1 MPNEVDEVTLA
12 GALLSGVTEVAD
24 IIGCDMLDGEVVRN
38 IFRAYR
44 QTHRQGEKP
53 NIGKLLT
60 GKTEGNF
67 NAHILGSFKN
77 GFASS
82 PADAIAL
89 AQSISAAYYG
99 SIVFARLEKEIN
111 SVRNGECDFLDAA
124 NEIEGHIKR
133 FRQNTVGGDS
143 GHSIAEILD
152 AQGDRIF
159 ESRRGLS
166 TGLSSIDKYIGGL
179 CPGDLVVIG
188 ARPKKGKTSIM
199 VTITALANVPT
210 VFFSLEMTAL
220 EIVRKLICI
229 TGRIPGREL
238 FNRRTEADTI
248 KAELWKRPLRII
260 DTPGLNAV
268 DIAARSYSIPNL
280 KLVVVDYAQILG
292 RLPGA
297 KDSRE
302 SLVESVKGL
311 KVLAKRL
318 NCAVIIGS
326 QLNRESEGKVTPA
339 GLAESDELLRS
350 ADCVLLLD
358 WKFEDAPPETPFVQ
372 TPVEVE
378 VQAVCRHGCGG
389 KFPLLFYRGQGRF
402 GEVVP

>member
-1 MPNEVDEVTLA
+1 M
-12 GALLSGVTEVAD
+12 
-24 IIGCDMLDGEVVRN
+24 
-38 IFRAYR
+38 
-44 QTHRQGEKP
+44 
-53 NIGKLLT
+53 
-60 GKTEGNF
+60 
-67 NAHILGSFKN
+67 
-77 GFASS
+77 
-82 PADAIAL
+82 
-89 AQSISAAYYG
+89 
-99 SIVFARLEKEIN
+99 N

-124 NEIEGHIKR
+124 NKIEGHIKR
-133 FRQNTVGGDS
+133 FRQNTVGNDS

-152 AQGDRIF
+152 SQGDRIF

-166 TGLSSIDKYIGGL
+166 TGLPSIDKYVGGL
-179 CPGDLVVIG
+179 CPGDLLVIG

-199 VTITALANVPT
+199 TTIAVLANVPAL
-210 VFFSLEMTAL
+210 FFSLEMTAL

-229 TGRIPGREL
+229 AGRIPGREL
-238 FNRRTEADTI
+238 FNHRGEADAI
-248 KAELWKRPLRII
+248 KAELRERPLRII

-280 KLVVVDYAQILG
+280 KLIVVDYAQILG

-318 NCAVIIGS
+318 NCAVIVGS

-378 VQAVCRHGCGG
+378 VQSVCRHNCGG

-402 GEVVP
+402 GEMAP